1 MNKEEVIELQKFAC
15 KIRIGTIEAI
25 KSRGFGHVGGALS
38 ICDSLAVLYKKIMK
52 FDPKNP
58 DDPNRDKVV
67 CSKGHAGPALYSVL
81 ALCGFFPYDDL
92 KTLNQPGTKL
102 PSHCD
107 KKLPGIDATTGS
119 LGQGTSQ
126 AVGIALS
133 DKLSRRDNNT
143 YLFVGDGE
151 LNEGQCWEAAMF
163 SAGKNLSNITWFIDW
178 NKKQL
183 DGTTEEI
190 LPSFDFF
197 DKFKAFGF
205 DTYVVKG
212 NDVEAIY
219 DALSKP
225 TFNKPKAIILDN
237 IKGSGVKDVE
247 ETVANHSMQPEPE
260 IFDKWL
266 DELNQQLDA
275 LGKEE

>member
-38 ICDSLAVLYKKIMK
+38 ICDSLAVLYNKIMK
-52 FDPKNP
+52 FDPNNP

-67 CSKGHAGPALYSVL
+67 CSKGHAGPAIYSVL
-81 ALCGFFPYDDL
+81 ALCGFFPYEDL

-126 AVGIALS
+126 AVGIALA
-133 DKLSRRDNNT
+133 DKLNGRNCNT

-183 DGTTEEI
+183 DGTTQEI
-190 LPSFDFF
+190 LPSFDFVE
-197 DKFKAFGF
+197 KFKSFGF
-205 DTYVVKG
+205 DSILVKG

-219 DALSKP
+219 EALSKDSG
-225 TFNKPKAIILDN
+225 NKPKAIILDN

-260 IFDKWL
+260 VFDKWL
-266 DELNQQLDA
+266 NELNQQLDA